1 MKDFFIWCS
10 GASVE
15 IVKKCD
21 DKEISKY
28 TNIGIV
34 VFCVAFLSIFSATYF
49 LSFAFNTEG
58 TNFVWLYLP
67 IGIIWGLYNIVFRQS
82 NCINNKQKRYIKYSN
97 SKINSTCCIGFND
110 WNCGCNATRN
120 LKFRKRSK

>member
-1 MKDFFIWCS
+1 MRDFFIWCS

-34 VFCVAFLSIFSATYF
+34 VFPGTALETILTPFTRSDLLHTIFICVKLLSHVTHI
-49 LSFAFNTEG
+49 
-58 TNFVWLYLP
+58 
-67 IGIIWGLYNIVFRQS
+67 
-82 NCINNKQKRYIKYSN
+82 
-97 SKINSTCCIGFND
+97 
-110 WNCGCNATRN
+110 
-120 LKFRKRSK
+120 